1 MNVRFRIYSVIV
13 LCAIA
18 LLVGIPAYADSS
30 DPATLFI
37 NGGAGDPNLISGG
50 SFNVLQTSNGAGTIA
65 NLILL
70 FSVPDVTTLPSG
82 ISGLTSSVGTV
93 GSITLAGILDN
104 FGTLGSTCNN
114 ANNDVYSCAGIF
126 GTDQSNNLTNLEA
139 ADLAINGISA
149 TTFGIFEVVITGANL
164 GPGKDSI
171 TVSGFFPTGVF
182 VDAYGID
189 NTGTAFATPFTEAGL
204 KVPEPGSLTLLGVG
218 LFGLF
223 GLARRKLV
231 AA

>member
-1 MNVRFRIYSVIV
+1 
-13 LCAIA
+13 
-18 LLVGIPAYADSS
+18 LLVGIPTYADSS

-50 SFNVLQTSNGAGTIA
+50 SFNVLQNSGGAGTIA

-93 GSITLAGILDN
+93 GSITLAGILA
-104 FGTLGSTCNN
+104 TSASCNN
-114 ANNDVYSCAGIF
+114 SNNDVYSCAGIS
-126 GTDQSNNLTNLEA
+126 GTDQSNNLTNLKA
-139 ADLAINGISA
+139 ADLAINSISA

-171 TVSGFFPTGVF
+171 TVSGFFPIGTF

-189 NTGTAFATPFTEAGL
+189 NTGTGFATPFTEAGL
-204 KVPEPGSLTLLGVG
+204 SVPEPGTLTLLGVG
-218 LFGLF
+218 LLGFLT
-223 GLARRKLV
+223 LAGRKLV